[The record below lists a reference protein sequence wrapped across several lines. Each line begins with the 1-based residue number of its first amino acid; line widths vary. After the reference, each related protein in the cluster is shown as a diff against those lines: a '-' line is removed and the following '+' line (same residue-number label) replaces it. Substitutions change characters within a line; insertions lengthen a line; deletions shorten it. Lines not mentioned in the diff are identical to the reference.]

1 MEAAKLPIASEIN
14 LNVFNEQDNPYATCY
29 IDSNNDLYQINFYKK
44 NDAIY
49 INCHDTSK
57 EEDIIYSYELSLE
70 EVKQTNVFKT
80 FDQILNFFKGI
91 NDGIN
96 NYSLEKKGDTVLL
109 KITINDHSRMNLIL
123 VREMN
128 SLKDVISQM
137 KNLIKENENLKSRVS
152 KLEEENEK
160 MKLNYFYNS
169 FDTQAYK
176 LENLF
181 ENLKLNKDSNIIN
194 NKYDLRLINQGIK
207 FLFNKTITNLK
218 IFYEYKDDF
227 DPQFYADIS
236 SQLNFYIIIIL
247 TKDNRKFGGLF
258 NKSLNKNNQI
268 INDQLQ
274 NNDIYEYNQI
284 NYNNHIQQQ
293 QINNNNSN
301 NNIIFN
307 SSSNLNEYFVFSLD
321 YYKLYY
327 CDKTNTNVQNV
338 PNFTVIFEQNRQCI
352 YGTEACP
359 NGNLANSQ
367 SLEMSQRSIQI
378 NPYMGKKMR
387 RQIQMNPNMGNQKNN
402 FQDNLY
408 KLSGKNEFNVKYF
421 EIVEIEMNMSN

>member
-44 NDAIY
+44 NDTIY
-49 INCHDTSK
+49 INCHNTSQ

-70 EVKQTNVFKT
+70 EVQQTNVFKT
-80 FDQILNFFKGI
+80 FDQILNFLKGI

-218 IFYEYKDDF
+218 IFYQYKDDF

-274 NNDIYEYNQI
+274 NNDIYEFNQI
-284 NYNNHIQQQ
+284 NFNNHIQQQ
-293 QINNNNSN
+293 QINNYNSN

-338 PNFTVIFEQNRQCI
+338 PNFIVIFDQNRQCI
-352 YGTEACP
+352 YGREACP

-378 NPYMGKKMR
+378 NPYMDKKMR

-421 EIVEIEMNMSN
+421 EIVEIERNMSN

>member
-1 MEAAKLPIASEIN
+1 MEAAKLPIASAIN
-14 LNVFNEQDNPYATCY
+14 LNVFNEQDKPDATCY

-80 FDQILNFFKGI
+80 FDQMLNFLKGI

-96 NYSLEKKGDTVLL
+96 NYSLEKKGDTILL

-218 IFYEYKDDF
+218 IFYQYKDDF

-236 SQLNFYIIIIL
+236 SQLI
-247 TKDNRKFGGLF
+247 
-258 NKSLNKNNQI
+258 
-268 INDQLQ
+268 
-274 NNDIYEYNQI
+274 
-284 NYNNHIQQQ
+284 
-293 QINNNNSN
+293 
-301 NNIIFN
+301 
-307 SSSNLNEYFVFSLD
+307 
-321 YYKLYY
+321 
-327 CDKTNTNVQNV
+327 
-338 PNFTVIFEQNRQCI
+338 
-352 YGTEACP
+352 
-359 NGNLANSQ
+359 
-367 SLEMSQRSIQI
+367 
-378 NPYMGKKMR
+378 
-387 RQIQMNPNMGNQKNN
+387 
-402 FQDNLY
+402 
-408 KLSGKNEFNVKYF
+408 
-421 EIVEIEMNMSN
+421 